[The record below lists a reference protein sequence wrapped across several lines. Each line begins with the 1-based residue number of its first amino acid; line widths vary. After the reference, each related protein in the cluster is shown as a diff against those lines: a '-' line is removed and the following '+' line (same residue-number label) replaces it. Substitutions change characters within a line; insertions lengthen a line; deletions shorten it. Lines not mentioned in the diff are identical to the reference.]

1 MLSEKTKALVGVIV
15 AGWLVVLMGLI
26 AFNATRAEAAITGD
40 LESSIEQVEEMD
52 LHGTSLAPLD
62 IWGENISA
70 VMPVCPGVTE
80 DNIAQ
85 LGVDPALF
93 AFENGAIPEHSN
105 YMLVLPTQGQPIAEK
120 YFRKD
125 IDLCGQL
132 QSAQPI
138 NPAALVTF
146 IKDSNDTWLMVG

>member
-1 MLSEKTKALVGVIV
+1 MISQKSKALIGVIV

-26 AFNATRAEAAITGD
+26 VFNATRAEAAVTGD
-40 LESSIEQVEEMD
+40 LESSMEKVDDME

-62 IWGENISA
+62 VWGENINA
-70 VMPVCPGVTE
+70 VMPICPGVTE
-80 DNIAQ
+80 ENIAQ

-93 AFENGAIPEHSN
+93 TYENGAIPEHTN
-105 YMLVLPTQGQPIAEK
+105 YMLVLPMEGQPIAEK
-120 YFRKD
+120 HFREN

-138 NPAALVTF
+138 NPAALMTF
-146 IKDSNDTWLMVG
+146 IKDPNNTWIMVG

>member
-1 MLSEKTKALVGVIV
+1 MTEKTKALIGVIV
-15 AGWLVVLMGLI
+15 AGWLVVLMGLV

-40 LESSIEQVEEMD
+40 LESSIEKVDEIG

-70 VMPVCPGVTE
+70 VMPICPGVTE
-80 DNIAQ
+80 ENIAQ
-85 LGVDPALF
+85 LGVDPAMLT
-93 AFENGAIPEHSN
+93 FENGQIPEHSN
-105 YMLVLPTQGQPIAEK
+105 YMLVLPTEGAPIAEK
-120 YFRKD
+120 YFRQN

-132 QSAQPI
+132 QSVQPS

-146 IKDSNDTWLMVG
+146 IKDPNDTWLMVG